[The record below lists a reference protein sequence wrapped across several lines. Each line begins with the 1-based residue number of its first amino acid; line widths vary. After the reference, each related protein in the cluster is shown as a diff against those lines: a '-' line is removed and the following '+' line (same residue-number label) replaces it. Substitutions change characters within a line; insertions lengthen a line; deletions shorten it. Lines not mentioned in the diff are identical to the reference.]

1 MECPLSSVP
10 HPLSLDSSLS
20 PCSLLD
26 LSIAAEPHPLTQP
39 ISAQRRTGCLHGNSS
54 VTEASNQLQEP
65 ATTANQ
71 LPECPEGV
79 ELNTT
84 LALRAELQSVQEA
97 QWDAD
102 KAVKETLD
110 KNDRTQTV
118 INRRATQGVSFPPRA
133 RLYSALVSVH
143 VPEGHVIKEAVQRLP
158 LATAHKATPPPSTGP
173 SLLPLTFDLY
183 HRPLTLLPSPTPSL
197 KPCPHSA
204 PFSLFQKQQLWNT
217 SP

>member
-26 LSIAAEPHPLTQP
+26 LSVAAEPHPTQP
-39 ISAQRRTGCLHGNSS
+39 ISVQRRTGCLRGDSS
-54 VTEASNQLQEP
+54 VTEASNQLQGP
-65 ATTANQ
+65 TTTANQ
-71 LPECPEGV
+71 PTECPEGV
-79 ELNTT
+79 ELNTA
-84 LALRAELQSVQEA
+84 LALRAKLQSAQEA

-102 KAVKETLD
+102 KAVKETLG
-110 KNDRTQTV
+110 KNGQTQTV

-133 RLYSALVSVH
+133 RLYSALVSVC

-158 LATAHKATPPPSTGP
+158 LAAAHKAMPHPATGP

-183 HRPLTLLPSPTPSL
+183 HRPLALLPSPTPSL
-197 KPCPHSA
+197 KSCPHSA
-204 PFSLFQKQQLWNT
+204 PFNLFQKQQLWNT